1 MQTIRLIVKGKVQG
15 VFFRA
20 FVKGNAE
27 QLGITGWVKNL
38 PDKNVEI
45 KASSSEE
52 KIKEFIDLCRQGPP
66 RAVVEDIITEDM
78 PNEQFNGFKI
88 IR

>member
-15 VFFRA
+15 VFYRV
-20 FVKGNAE
+20 FVKDTAE

-45 KASSSEE
+45 QATSSEE
-52 KIKEFIDLCRQGPP
+52 ALKKFVELCRQGPP
-66 RAVVEDIITEDM
+66 RAVVNEMTIEELS
-78 PNEQFNGFKI
+78 PEQFNDFRI
-88 IR
+88 MR

>member
-15 VFFRA
+15 VFYRA
-20 FVKGNAE
+20 FVKNIAE
-27 QLGITGWVKNL
+27 QSGITGWVKNL

-45 KASSSEE
+45 LATSSEE
-52 KIKEFIDLCRQGPP
+52 GLKKFIDQCRQGPS
-66 RAVVEDIITEDM
+66 RAIVEDIITKEL
-78 PNEQFNGFKI
+78 PNEQFSGFKI